1 MVGKTMPAGISG
13 PKGPGLHKCG
23 LQPWTAADLGL
34 TVSLN
39 KSGQEKIVALQMTAR
54 LRGAQLN
61 FSLTDFVNKKGFIAG
76 LTDLKKHEELVGEL
90 SRVTGLKVRLLHPME
105 ARQILESP
113 KLTGFRNK
121 LKRGGIS
128 SLVTQ
133 TDPQLTVIKEDGKGG
148 ETKTHVRLYGT
159 INGGIT
165 YTEKPV
171 IVNPAEFG
179 IILVVA
185 K

>member
-23 LQPWTAADLGL
+23 LRPWTAADLGL
-34 TVSLN
+34 TASLN
-39 KSGQEKIVALQMTAR
+39 RSGQEKIVALRMTAR

-61 FSLTDFVNKKGFIAG
+61 VNLTDLVNKNGFIAS
-76 LTDLKKHEELVGEL
+76 LTDLKKHEQLAEEL
-90 SRVTGLKVRLLHPME
+90 SHVTGLKVRLLNPME
-105 ARQILESP
+105 ARRVLESP
-113 KLTGFRNK
+113 NLAGFRNK

-128 SLVTQ
+128 SLATQ
-133 TDPQLTVIKEDGKGG
+133 TDPQLTVTKADGKGG
-148 ETKTHVRLYGT
+148 ETKTQVRLYGT

-165 YTEKPV
+165 YTEKPT

-179 IILVVA
+179 LILVVA

>member
-1 MVGKTMPAGISG
+1 MVGKTMAARISG

-23 LQPWTAADLGL
+23 LRPWTAADLGL

-39 KSGQEKIVALQMTAR
+39 KSGQEKIVALRMTAR

-61 FSLTDFVNKKGFIAG
+61 VNLAELVNKKGFIAG
-76 LTDLKKHEELVGEL
+76 LTDLGKHQQLTEEL
-90 SRVTGLKVRLLHPME
+90 SRVTGFKVRLLYPAE

-113 KLTGFRNK
+113 NLAGFRNK
-121 LKRGGIS
+121 LKGGGIT
-128 SLVTQ
+128 SLATQ

-148 ETKTHVRLYGT
+148 KTETHVRLYGT

-165 YTEKPV
+165 YTEKPT